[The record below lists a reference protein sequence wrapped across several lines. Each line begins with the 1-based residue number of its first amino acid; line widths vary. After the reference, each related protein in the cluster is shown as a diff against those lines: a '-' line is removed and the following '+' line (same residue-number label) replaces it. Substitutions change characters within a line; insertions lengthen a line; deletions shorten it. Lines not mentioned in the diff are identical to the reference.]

1 MPGDMLSRRD
11 LTLMAAVSMM
21 TSATAGP
28 DVPPILS
35 SPVEVEGEWHAP
47 KRSAALVIGRMRE
60 ACTSGYRISSDRQ
73 PRKISVENR
82 PSGPPAVW
90 LHQDRPDTA
99 KIFVDVGERA
109 WSQLAY
115 QFGHEFGHVMC
126 NSWSSDAKPSAPCQW
141 VEEMIVESFSL
152 RGLSFLSLAWKN
164 APPFPG
170 DSAYGQEIERYRN
183 EIVSQYNGLASAQ
196 GLTDPRAWINSHR
209 ETTENYVG
217 LSEYA
222 KAAVSVILP
231 VFLKNPAVLEDIGA
245 LNRWPERT
253 ALPLVEYLKRWLVS
267 CRQLGT
273 QGQLPKFISSQFAA

>member
-1 MPGDMLSRRD
+1 MLNSKLSRRN
-11 LTLMAAVSMM
+11 LVAMGSVSMI
-21 TSATAGP
+21 TSVMATPEG
-28 DVPPILS
+28 PPILS
-35 SPVEVEGEWHAP
+35 NPVEVDGEWHAP

-73 PRKISVENR
+73 PRKICVENR

-152 RGLSFLSLAWKN
+152 RGLSLLAAAWKD

-170 DSAYGQEIERYRN
+170 DSAYGREIERYRDAA
-183 EIVSQYNGLASAQ
+183 VAQYNGLASSQ
-196 GLTDPRAWINSHR
+196 GLT
-209 ETTENYVG
+209 ETKMWFKHNRQAVEDFVG

-222 KAAVSVILP
+222 KAGVTVLLP
-231 VFLKNPAVLEDIGA
+231 AMMKNPVYLEDLGA
-245 LNRWPERT
+245 LNRWLERA
-253 ALPLVEYLKRWLVS
+253 ALPLPEYLDRWSAS
-267 CRQLGT
+267 CRDVGSA
-273 QGQLPKFISSQFAA
+273 GHLPKFIRRLFI